1 MIDRIGEIENVAGL
15 KWSFGQNGWLTFE
28 RAVEE
33 YSERFCVIDNQLSY
47 VSSHILG
54 ARGFENH
61 VGNYWPQW
69 ADSLWGLLQHE
80 RYPEAQREMMRVL
93 APFMTL
99 WKEMENET
107 SGDGYLDKLCLEIVG
122 LGSSRC
128 RPPTRDLR
136 EKFRGRARQMLIDT
150 GVPGVQGTI
159 S

>member
-1 MIDRIGEIENVAGL
+1 
-15 KWSFGQNGWLTFE
+15 
-28 RAVEE
+28 
-33 YSERFCVIDNQLSY
+33 
-47 VSSHILG
+47 
-54 ARGFENH
+54 
-61 VGNYWPQW
+61 
-69 ADSLWGLLQHE
+69 
-80 RYPEAQREMMRVL
+80 MMRVL

-136 EKFRGRARQMLIDT
+136 EKFRGRARQMLIAT
-150 GVPGVQGTI
+150 GDPGVQGTI